1 MTEKEKRKLGPIIN
15 AADSMAV
22 KMEQIAAEDD
32 FQDSKG
38 KTDVSAIKGMTSA
51 MKELAAVIR
60 NVNELPTKAEREAA
74 RMSKEKFD
82 MDRRKAE
89 STGETEEIRVI
100 VEGADGWSE

>member
-38 KTDVSAIKGMTSA
+38 KTDAQLLSADKGA
-51 MKELAAVIR
+51 GR
-60 NVNELPTKAEREAA
+60 Q
-74 RMSKEKFD
+74 
-82 MDRRKAE
+82 
-89 STGETEEIRVI
+89 
-100 VEGADGWSE
+100 SE